1 MTFSSSR
8 VAALLLKEL
17 AELLRNRAAI
27 LPVLFLA
34 LVTVVLPFLIT
45 ILVPLVAGEPLASD
59 PEFARAAR
67 RVGLPHTMPLSDEG
81 AVQTFIFQ
89 QFMLLQLLI
98 PVTGA
103 MAFAGYSLIGEKQA
117 RTLEPLLATPITT
130 TELLVAK
137 GLGALLPSLGI
148 MLGALMVYVV
158 GMAVLGAP
166 GVVSAV
172 INAHTL
178 LLVLGFGP
186 VAALVALQ
194 VAVLVSSRVND
205 PRTAQ
210 QFGAL
215 LILPITGIFV
225 MQFSGVIRLTT
236 LVIVIMVGA
245 LLMLWAL
252 LVVLG
257 VSLFEREAIL
267 TRWK

>member
-1 MTFSSSR
+1 MTFSTSR
-8 VAALLLKEL
+8 VAALLVKEL

-27 LPVLFLA
+27 VPVLFLA

-148 MLGALMVYVV
+148 MLGALVRVHRGHGRAGCARCGVRRDQRAYVAARA
-158 GMAVLGAP
+158 GLRAGGRTGRAP
-166 GVVSAV
+166 GGGAGVVTRERSSDGAAV
-172 INAHTL
+172 RR
-178 LLVLGFGP
+178 
-186 VAALVALQ
+186 
-194 VAVLVSSRVND
+194 AVD
-205 PRTAQ
+205 PADHRHLRHAVQ
-210 QFGAL
+210 RRHQADDAGDRHH
-215 LILPITGIFV
+215 G
-225 MQFSGVIRLTT
+225 
-236 LVIVIMVGA
+236 
-245 LLMLWAL
+245 
-252 LVVLG
+252 
-257 VSLFEREAIL
+257 REPC
-267 TRWK
+267 